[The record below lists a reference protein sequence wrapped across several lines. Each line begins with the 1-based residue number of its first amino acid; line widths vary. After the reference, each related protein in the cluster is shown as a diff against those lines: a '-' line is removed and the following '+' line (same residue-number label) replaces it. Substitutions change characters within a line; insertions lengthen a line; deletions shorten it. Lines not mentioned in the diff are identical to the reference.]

1 MKPLVLYLKKE
12 YFKQVKYGNKI
23 EEYREVKPYWTVRL
37 KDKEFSNVE
46 IRGGSHRDK
55 RTPENT
61 LIFPWKGYSV
71 KKLVE
76 HPLFGKTLEVYAIK
90 LEREK

>member
-12 YFKQVKYGNKI
+12 YFEQVKSGNKI
-23 EEYREVKPYWTVRL
+23 EEYREVKPYWTKRL
-37 KDKEFSNVE
+37 VGKEFSLIE
-46 IRGGSHRDK
+46 IRGGGYGTP

-61 LIFPWKGYSV
+61 IVFPWQGCSV

-76 HPLFGKTLEVYAIK
+76 HPLFGKTVDVYAIK
-90 LEREK
+90 LVK